1 MTKLMTFGTIISLIF
16 LVIIFVTQYIKEK
29 KKNKEYKNKEEIIK
43 KVQKEKKQV
52 FEKVNT
58 GNNKSDFDNSI
69 NILHEY
75 SSRRK

>member
-43 KVQKEKKQV
+43 KVQKEKEQV